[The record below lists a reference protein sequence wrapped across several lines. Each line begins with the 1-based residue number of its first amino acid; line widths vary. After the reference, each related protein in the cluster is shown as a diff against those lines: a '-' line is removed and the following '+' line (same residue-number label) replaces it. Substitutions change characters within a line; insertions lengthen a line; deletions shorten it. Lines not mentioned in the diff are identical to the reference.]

1 MFLPTL
7 IFARVAETLS
17 TRIPALIYNLHQRPR
32 LTCFQDHY
40 FYFSYQNCH
49 PPTAADFILRLGGLI

>member
-17 TRIPALIYNLHQRPR
+17 TDIPALIYTLHQGPR
-32 LTCFQDHY
+32 LTWFQDHY
-40 FYFSYQNCH
+40 LYFSHQNCH
-49 PPTAADFILRLGGLI
+49 PPTAADFILRLGELI